1 MPFVNIRTAK
11 GLLSEG
17 QKEALHDRL
26 TKLLIEIEGEGDPD
40 FKQYIMILIEEHDA
54 EDWSVGGVSLT
65 PEAIRAVKSRGL
77 ADK

>member
-17 QKEALHDRL
+17 QKQELLDRL
-26 TKLLIEIEGEGDPD
+26 ADLLIEIEGDGDPD
-40 FKQYIMILIEEHDA
+40 FKKYIMILIEEHDA

-65 PEAIRAVKSRGL
+65 SEDVQAIKGKSS
-77 ADK
+77 